1 MLAFS
6 DLPCASGK
14 PLEPKH
20 VGSDELSAGRC
31 STRYGPRWV
40 TQFDRQA
47 IRSYNFLGETCPY
60 SAISL
65 LSVVRCSHS
74 CSSRHGIF
82 RKRKR
87 SNTATWRSRS
97 FELLRTGW
105 HHPG

>member
-65 LSVVRCSHS
+65 LSVERCSHS

-82 RKRKR
+82 RKWKPSRI
-87 SNTATWRSRS
+87 ATWRGRS
-97 FELLRTGW
+97 FGSLRTESA
-105 HHPG
+105 HPG